1 MNERE
6 LAANVETLCKYLRVR
21 YYHTWNSR
29 HSTPGFPDYVFVTR
43 DNRLLFRELK
53 AEHGRMSVAQDAWLT
68 ALVQT
73 GASVGV
79 WWPRD
84 WFNGVIKAELSP
96 QPIGEKTA

>member
-1 MNERE
+1 MTERE
-6 LAANVETLCKYLRVR
+6 LQAAIEDLCKYLGVR

-29 HSTPGFPDYVFVTR
+29 HSVAGFPDYVFITR

-53 AEHGRMSVAQDAWLT
+53 AEYGRMSAAQDAWLA
-68 ALVQT
+68 ALVKT

-84 WFNGVIKAELSP
+84 WFNGVIKSELSAP
-96 QPIGEKTA
+96 RSTNGAA